1 MSEQAHR
8 EKNYRMQANCIIQS
22 IGKQKDRVES
32 GRETIIVFERE
43 KKNGNEN
50 RQHFTELCSIWYRNV
65 SRCRYKVK
73 IYKNKTNKNEDQ
85 FKENEQ
91 EREKC
96 KLLNEKN
103 THIHRMFCWFR
114 TSVCSWWIF
123 FCSFVLFLSLVSDDL
138 TNWLF
143 QFSTKCKLCKH
154 FAT

>member
-1 MSEQAHR
+1 MAPVHTREWVSVTETNAKKKITDMSEQAHR

-103 THIHRMFCWFR
+103 THTHPQNVLLISDFSVFLVNFFFVRSFCF
-114 TSVCSWWIF
+114 
-123 FCSFVLFLSLVSDDL
+123 
-138 TNWLF
+138 
-143 QFSTKCKLCKH
+143 
-154 FAT
+154 